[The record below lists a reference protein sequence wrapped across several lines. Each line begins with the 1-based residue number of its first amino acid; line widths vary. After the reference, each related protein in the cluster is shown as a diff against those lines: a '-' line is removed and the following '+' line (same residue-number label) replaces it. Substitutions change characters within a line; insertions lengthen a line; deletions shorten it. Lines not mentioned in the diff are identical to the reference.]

1 MGKMERILLGK
12 ENEPH
17 SYKEK
22 LKLGL
27 EQLYSYMLQ
36 YLRKG
41 ICVLCC
47 GELKYEQ
54 NNIF

>member
-1 MGKMERILLGK
+1 MVLLGK
-12 ENEPH
+12 ENEPY
-17 SYKEK
+17 SYKEN

-36 YLRKG
+36 YFRKK
-41 ICVLCC
+41 ICVRCC
-47 GELKYEQ
+47 GELQYEQ